1 MWFLASMSIHLGC
14 VVPKLLQDH
23 FIRNVLLDFRL
34 NVGLNEIRTQ
44 MNITIL
50 AVDKQITGNRNPLV
64 VSEMKHADRRKSLDN
79 HSVSFMQSKKK
90 KSTDICRLHRS
101 KHWMSVPTATHF

>member
-1 MWFLASMSIHLGC
+1 MSIHLGC
-14 VVPKLLQDH
+14 VVLKLLQDH
-23 FIRNVLLDFRL
+23 FIRNVFLDFGL

-44 MNITIL
+44 MNITTL

-79 HSVSFMQSKKK
+79 HSVSFMQSIQKRHLQV
-90 KSTDICRLHRS
+90 T
-101 KHWMSVPTATHF
+101 